1 MKGWELLK
9 EIAEGNIKEGTRFKA
24 NCYTFIVKCG
34 YLYKECNITREYA
47 DSYELMWDFE
57 LIEDKEEINIQEID
71 ELTEIDSSSL
81 RRKKINELI
90 QAVKQLDKQVKE
102 NK

>member
-24 NCYTFIVKCG
+24 ICYTFIVKCG
-34 YLYKECNITREYA
+34 YLYKECNITLEYA
-47 DSYELMWDFE
+47 DSCELMWDFE